1 MSGVSKTK
9 FTCNCGREFE
19 EEKKFQQHTTNCAV
33 FKAGA
38 IANVIDNS
46 GVKSDIEKQAEAAK
60 QLLEQPKQHEKP
72 EQPGIIAKFTAPVE
86 AKRPFAGTDFN
97 AFRLSDTYNPQTIT
111 LYTEVP
117 IRKPKRFE
125 FFRTREDSEGTWKW
139 AARMLEIEE
148 GMDKILYLVAPKMY
162 DAMAEDLR
170 QIELHAAINT
180 DGTIFLI
187 NVTLVDRS
195 GKQNHWSESMLKI
208 LEMAKTEWVQAKS
221 SKAVAAY
228 MPVVPI
234 SNLGEPRW
242 PAEITTRDR
251 VTIPLNMDALL
262 HIAFPEDRIIEN
274 ADHPVMKK
282 ITGATGGQLGE

>member
-1 MSGVSKTK
+1 MSGVSATK
-9 FTCNCGREFE
+9 FTCKCGREFE
-19 EEKKFQQHTTNCAV
+19 EEKKFEQHIRDCAV
-33 FKAGA
+33 FKAGE
-38 IANVIDNS
+38 IAEYMDRS
-46 GVKSDIEKQAEAAK
+46 KAASDTKPQTEAEK
-60 QLLEQPKQHEKP
+60 LLVQPVQPK
-72 EQPGIIAKFTAPVE
+72 IISQFAAPIE
-86 AKRPFAGTDFN
+86 TKKPFAGTDFN
-97 AFRLSDTYNPQTIT
+97 AFRLSDNYNPQTIT

-125 FFRTREDSEGTWKW
+125 FFRTKEDSEGTWKW
-139 AARMLEIEE
+139 AARMLEMEE
-148 GMDKILYLVAPKMY
+148 GMDKILYLVAPEMW
-162 DAMAEDLR
+162 DSMSEDLR

-242 PAEITTRDR
+242 PSEITTRDR
-251 VTIPLNMDALL
+251 ETIPLSMDALL
-262 HIAFPEDRIIEN
+262 RIAFPEDRIIKDAN
-274 ADHPVMKK
+274 HPIIKK
-282 ITGATGGQLGE
+282 ITGALGGEING

>member
-1 MSGVSKTK
+1 MSDTK
-9 FTCNCGREFE
+9 KVELSCGCGREFE
-19 EEKKFQQHTTNCAV
+19 EEEKFQQHIQNCAV
-33 FKAGA
+33 YKAGI
-38 IANVIDNS
+38 IADEIDNN
-46 GVKSDIEKQAEAAK
+46 KAESDIKKQTEAEK
-60 QLLEQPKQHEKP
+60 LLEQP
-72 EQPGIIAKFTAPVE
+72 EQPGIISQFAAPTE
-86 AKRPFAGTDFN
+86 TKRPFAGTDFN
-97 AFRLSDTYNPQTIT
+97 AFRLSDNYNPQTIT

-125 FFRTREDSEGTWKW
+125 FFRTKEDSEGTWKW
-139 AARMLEIEE
+139 AAKMLEMEE
-148 GMDKILYLVAPKMY
+148 GMDKILYLVAPEMW
-162 DAMAEDLR
+162 DSMSEDLR

-221 SKAVAAY
+221 SKALAAY

-242 PAEITTRDR
+242 PVEITTRDR
-251 VTIPLNMDALL
+251 VTIPLSMDALL
-262 HIAFPEDRIIEN
+262 RIAFPEDRIIKDTN
-274 ADHPVMKK
+274 HPIIKK
-282 ITGATGGQLGE
+282 ITGVTGGQIGD